1 MDRIEAGTKIELT
14 SEKIATVEAAA
25 KSKGQ
30 PPAKPTS
37 AKPPTIIKPAP
48 VKANA
53 PEQAAKQAKAP
64 AKITA
69 GVEENGSNAQEIFS
83 EFREHSVAEF
93 FKKNRQMLGFSGKV
107 RSLTTL
113 VHEYVTNN
121 LDACEEAK
129 ILPNIYVK
137 IDNVTE
143 NDHVRLYVEDNGPG
157 IPKAFIGKAVGQMLS
172 GTKFHRFIQQR
183 GQQGIGASGCTMF
196 AQITTGKPVHIRS
209 GTGDGQ
215 VYECDV
221 AVNLKSNAPTVS
233 NMVEYPGKYRGVAVM
248 GEFAEVKYDR
258 SEYAPLEYLKATALA
273 NPHAQITVVDPTGER
288 TVFQRAHD
296 EVPDRPVPAQPHP
309 LGVTTDDLINYSHHS
324 KERKLSSF
332 LTSNFA
338 RISDAKVDELKTLC
352 PSINFDKM
360 PKELKWEE
368 AEAIVKAFKQIKWIA
383 PSADPLRPIG
393 KEQIEKAL
401 KNVLEPEFISVSERP
416 PKVFRGGVPFL
427 VEVGIAYKGKAGRQ
441 TKDGIG
447 LDVKRFAN
455 RAPLLFD
462 AGGCATTES
471 VKTIDWNRYGLKDI
485 DNMAVTLY
493 LNLVS
498 VHVPYTSA
506 GKQAIST
513 EEEIVEEFRYA
524 IMEVARDLERYLS
537 GRIRDEQREARKK
550 AIMRYVKQLASDLPY
565 LAGRGVAKEIEQKL
579 VHLIEHKYAKI
590 FEKTRLTAEE
600 EKTAKKE
607 REEEVEE

>member
-1 MDRIEAGTKIELT
+1 MDKIET
-14 SEKIATVEAAA
+14 ETKVELMTERITAPAGAA
-25 KSKGQ
+25 KGK
-30 PPAKPTS
+30 PPAAPAPKPAAS
-37 AKPPTIIKPAP
+37 VKPAP
-48 VKANA
+48 VEKPAVQSK
-53 PEQAAKQAKAP
+53 PPAAK
-64 AKITA
+64 ISA
-69 GVEENGSNAQEIFS
+69 GADEKGSDAQEIFS

-157 IPKAFIGKAVGQMLS
+157 IPKPFIGKAVGQMLS

-221 AVNLKSNAPTVS
+221 SVDLKSNMPKVS
-233 NMVEYPGKYRGVAVM
+233 NMVEYPGKYRGVTVV

-288 TVFQRAHD
+288 IVFQRAHD

-338 RISDAKVDELKTLC
+338 RISDAKVDELKTFC

-393 KEQIEKAL
+393 KAQIEKAL
-401 KNVLEPEFISVSERP
+401 KNVLDPEFIAVSERP
-416 PKVFRGGVPFL
+416 PKVFRGGVPFM
-427 VEVGIAYKGKAGRQ
+427 VEVGIAYKGKSGRQ

-524 IMEVARDLERYLS
+524 IMEVARDLDRYLS

-550 AIMRYVKQLASDLPY
+550 AIKRYVKQLASDLPY
-565 LAGRGVAKEIEQKL
+565 LAGRGVTAEIEKKL
-579 VHLIEHKYAKI
+579 LYLIEHKYSKI
-590 FEKTRLTAEE
+590 FEKTTRLTADE
-600 EKTAKKE
+600 EKAAKKE